1 MAAKQKYSRVIHRIH
16 DQWCLDNG
24 YKPQATSWRPKV
36 SSAKLHANDLLDSEN
51 ATRFVES
58 AKPQAT
64 SVKLQAASDKLQ
76 ASKGRSSNKR

>member
-1 MAAKQKYSRVIHRIH
+1 MPAKQKYSHTIHRIH

-24 YKPQATSWRPKV
+24 YKPQAT
-36 SSAKLHANDLLDSEN
+36 SAKLHANDLLDSEN

-64 SVKLQAASDKLQ
+64 SVKLQAY

>member
-1 MAAKQKYSRVIHRIH
+1 MPAKQKYSHVIHRIH

-24 YKPQATSWRPKV
+24 YKPQASSYKRLATSYKI
-36 SSAKLHANDLLDSEN
+36 NDFLDSEN

-64 SVKLQAASDKLQ
+64 SVKLQAY

>member
-1 MAAKQKYSRVIHRIH
+1 MAAKQKYSHVIQRLH
-16 DQWCLDNG
+16 DQWCRDNG
-24 YKPQATSWRPKV
+24 YKPQAASWRPKV
-36 SSAKLHANDLLDSEN
+36 PSAKLHANDFLDSEN

-64 SVKLQAASDKLQ
+64 SAKLQAY

>member
-1 MAAKQKYSRVIHRIH
+1 MAAKQKYSHVIHRIH

-36 SSAKLHANDLLDSEN
+36 SSAKLHANDMLDAEN
-51 ATRFVES
+51 SQRFVES

-64 SVKLQAASDKLQ
+64 SDKLQAH

>member
-1 MAAKQKYSRVIHRIH
+1 MPAKQKYSHVIHRIH

-24 YKPQATSWRPKV
+24 YKPQASSYKRQATSYKI
-36 SSAKLHANDLLDSEN
+36 NDFLDSEN
-51 ATRFVES
+51 SQRFVES

-64 SVKLQAASDKLQ
+64 SVKLQAY

>member
-24 YKPQATSWRPKV
+24 YKPQVTSWRPKV
-36 SSAKLHANDLLDSEN
+36 SSSKLHANDMLDAEN
-51 ATRFVES
+51 SQRFVES

-64 SVKLQAASDKLQ
+64 SVKLQAY

>member
-1 MAAKQKYSRVIHRIH
+1 MAAKQKYSHVIHRIH

-24 YKPQATSWRPKV
+24 YKLQAT
-36 SSAKLHANDLLDSEN
+36 SAKLHANDLLDSEN
-51 ATRFVES
+51 ATRFVEG

>member
-1 MAAKQKYSRVIHRIH
+1 MNIAKRCMAAKQKYSHLIHRIH

-24 YKPQATSWRPKV
+24 YKPQATSY
-36 SSAKLHANDLLDSEN
+36 KLHANDMLDAEN
-51 ATRFVES
+51 SQRFVES

-64 SVKLQAASDKLQ
+64 SDKLQAY